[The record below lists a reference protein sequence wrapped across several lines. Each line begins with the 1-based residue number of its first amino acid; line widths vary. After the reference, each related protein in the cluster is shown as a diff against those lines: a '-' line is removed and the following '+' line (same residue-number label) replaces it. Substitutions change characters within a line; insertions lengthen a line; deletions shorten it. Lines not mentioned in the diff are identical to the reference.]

1 MEKIVVRSGGG
12 MVILGLDEIDWI
24 EAAGNY
30 VRLHA
35 GDDVHRLRETM
46 YSIEARLNPRKF
58 TRIHRSRIVNIER
71 VREIQPQ
78 NNPEEHGD
86 FVVTLRCG
94 TRLSMTRSH
103 RDRLTQMLSAP
114 I

>member
-1 MEKIVVRSGGG
+1 MEKIVVRSAGSL
-12 MVILGLDEIDWI
+12 VILGLDEIDWI

-30 VRLHA
+30 VCLHA
-35 GDDVHRLRETM
+35 GPDVHRLRETM
-46 YSIEARLNPRKF
+46 YSIESRLNPHKF
-58 TRIHRSRIVNIER
+58 MRIHRSRIVNIER

-78 NNPEEHGD
+78 NNPEERGE
-86 FVVTLRCG
+86 FVITLRCG

-103 RDRLTQMLSAP
+103 RDRLTQMLSTA